1 MALRPGADISRQ
13 QQRGAALTLAVIQEG
28 RPAPGRICRDRTEEL
43 AQLPGA
49 TGIEGTIGAAAEL
62 GNLAEGPAGDL
73 VASFVKD
80 EDRSAAETELAGEAA
95 QLVDL
100 LLHRIAHEDERI
112 NLVGAGFLARVGKH
126 TSNLRRAPDTG
137 HAAHGSMKLPRGG
150 EPAARLAFVEAAIED
165 ELDIKPADRPRRLE
179 HFTLQPARAIPR
191 CLAAC
196 GRIERED
203 ESASPVRWLRH
214 LHSLDLHQESIN
226 LRRFARGGQMV
237 LLLLFLG
244 HSPIYWVLRKRRQA
258 LA

>member
-1 MALRPGADISRQ
+1 M
-13 QQRGAALTLAVIQEG
+13 
-28 RPAPGRICRDRTEEL
+28 
-43 AQLPGA
+43 
-49 TGIEGTIGAAAEL
+49 
-62 GNLAEGPAGDL
+62 
-73 VASFVKD
+73 KD
-80 EDRSAAETELAGEAA
+80 EDRSTAETELAGEPA

-112 NLVGAGFLARVGKH
+112 DLVGAGFLARVGKH

-165 ELDIKPADRPRRLE
+165 ELDIKPADRPGRLE

-203 ESASPVRWLRH
+203 QPASPARWLRR
-214 LHSLDLHQESIN
+214 LHGLDLTQERLD
-226 LRRFARGGQMV
+226 LRRLARGGQMV
-237 LLLLFLG
+237 LLSSSSAIAHYIG
-244 HSPIYWVLRKRRQA
+244 SCGNDAKRLHTAPAA
-258 LA
+258 LVAMPAVAGRNAEIAP